1 MTVESVQI
9 NTVYPHAD
17 DRYECVEATV
27 CFAVD
32 PEHLANQR
40 IADLKLAPRHDDGL
54 VRFDA
59 DLRMLRPIDGGN
71 GKMLFVVPNRGLPTY
86 APWLKGG
93 FSPTAHPNTGTATVR
108 FCTWTRTQVRTCL
121 RIPTSAPI

>member
-59 DLRMLRPIDGGN
+59 DLRMLRPIDGATA
-71 GKMLFVVPNRGLPTY
+71 KCC
-86 APWLKGG
+86 
-93 FSPTAHPNTGTATVR
+93 SSCPTAACPPMHLG
-108 FCTWTRTQVRTCL
+108 
-121 RIPTSAPI
+121 